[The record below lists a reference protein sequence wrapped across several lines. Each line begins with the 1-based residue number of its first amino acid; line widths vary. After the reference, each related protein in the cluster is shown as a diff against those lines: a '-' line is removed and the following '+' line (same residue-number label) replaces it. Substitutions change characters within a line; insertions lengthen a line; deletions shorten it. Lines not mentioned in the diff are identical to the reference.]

1 MMQFEPDDKKI
12 EENLRRLPKEDPD
25 DTTSFEG
32 ANSSDSDVEK
42 RRRNRSRRNAYK
54 RFKSNNKVA
63 WRNFNC
69 AFFFGSLIMASG
81 SYEVIQ
87 FNKQEG

>member
-1 MMQFEPDDKKI
+1 MMTFEPEDMPI
-12 EENLRRLPKEDPD
+12 EENLKRLPKEHPD

-32 ANSSDSDVEK
+32 ANSSDSDVQK

-54 RFKSNNKVA
+54 RFITNNRVA

-69 AFFFGSLIMASG
+69 AFFFGSVIMAAG
-81 SYEVIQ
+81 SYEVI
-87 FNKQEG
+87 